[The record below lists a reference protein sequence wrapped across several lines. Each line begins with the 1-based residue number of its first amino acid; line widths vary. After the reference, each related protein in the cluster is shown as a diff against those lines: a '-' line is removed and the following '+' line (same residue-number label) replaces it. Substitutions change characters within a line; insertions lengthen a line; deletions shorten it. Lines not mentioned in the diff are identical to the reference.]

1 MKTTFYTFIAA
12 FLFPLIIGKIQAQG
26 DYSFGAQSSQTV
38 ELCQGGATT
47 LFLVLNDGGTDG
59 FDTDWVWNIPAGLT
73 VSSGATSGTIA
84 NGTMNTVLSVA
95 LTTNGSS
102 VTGNSYIVNVTAS
115 QSGGMATPLTSPSW
129 NITIND
135 TPDPT
140 TINTP
145 DGTETCDGNNI
156 ELQAVVPSGVDADY
170 IWSTGETSA
179 NIVVNTTGTYDV
191 STSTTCG
198 TSSASV
204 MVTEEVTPSFTMHS
218 CTNANNQLTFEVSAS
233 DNDNAGITLTFHEDD
248 PANPALTNGGD
259 YSLAIGPT
267 LATLI
272 VSNVNPNHQGV
283 NFYAKATNSCG
294 ETISLACLALPI
306 ELEYFTG
313 RYTGQ
318 AVVLDWAT
326 ATETDNDY
334 FSIERSTDGLNF
346 KEIERIEGAGTS
358 YFTLKYSY
366 TDEEA
371 PLYKQAGTLYYRLKQ
386 TDYNGSFSYSDVL
399 AVRLGDAQEFVID
412 RVALSAS
419 QELQFS
425 LQSAR
430 AAEAQISL
438 YRMDGSRLFTQPI
451 ALQKGVQSY
460 TVALPADLSAGL
472 YLLRV
477 ESGAQTAVKKFIVSR

>member
-1 MKTTFYTFIAA
+1 MKTTFLLSA
-12 FLFPLIIGKIQAQG
+12 FLLLFCQ
-26 DYSFGAQSSQTV
+26 YSFGQADYAVGPVGSQMKMVCLSGTNTSITV
-38 ELCQGGATT
+38 QAVIEDKGSNGDDTDYLWFAPGGGLALSGTLTGVVTDGTTEVVGITVAPAGGTVAGNMFILRCQATHNGGMDPVD
-47 LFLVLNDGGTDG
+47 LDFLV
-59 FDTDWVWNIPAGLT
+59 
-73 VSSGATSGTIA
+73 
-84 NGTMNTVLSVA
+84 
-95 LTTNGSS
+95 
-102 VTGNSYIVNVTAS
+102 
-115 QSGGMATPLTSPSW
+115 
-129 NITIND
+129 TIND
-135 TPDPT
+135 QPSPT
-140 TINTP
+140 TIATP
-145 DGTETCDGNNI
+145 DGTESCDGIKI
-156 ELQAVVPSGVDADY
+156 ELVAQLPAGVTAGY
-170 IWSTGETSA
+170 SWNTGETSSS
-179 NIVVNTTGTYDV
+179 IFTNTAGTYSV
-191 STSTTCG
+191 TTSNACG
-198 TSSASV
+198 TGFASQAI
-204 MVTEEVTPSFTMHS
+204 TEEVTPAISTTT

-233 DNDNAGITLTFHEDD
+233 DNDNAGITFTFHEDD
-248 PANPALTNGGD
+248 PANPPLTNGGD
-259 YSLAIGPT
+259 YSITTTAT
-267 LATLI
+267 TATLI

-294 ETISLACLALPI
+294 EAITLACLALPI

-313 RYTGQ
+313 RYTGE

-371 PLYKQAGTLYYRLKQ
+371 PLYKQVGTLYYRLKQ

-399 AVRLGDAQEFVID
+399 AVQLGDAQAFEID
-412 RVALSAS
+412 RITLSAS

-438 YRMDGSRLFTQPI
+438 YRMDGSRLLTQPI
-451 ALQKGVQSY
+451 ALRKGVQSY
-460 TVALPADLSAGL
+460 TVALSAELASGL

-477 ESGAQTAVKKFIVSR
+477 ESGAQTAVKKFSLSR